1 MKLIDLPKEQ
11 NYQLKQVS
19 LKEIVDKF
27 PDKVV
32 KVVDREKDTVLHLSN
47 MRIIFQK

>member
-1 MKLIDLPKEQ
+1 MKLIDLPEEQ
-11 NYQLKQVS
+11 NYQLNQVS
-19 LKEIVDKF
+19 LKEIVAKF

-47 MRIIFQK
+47 MRIIFKK

>member
-1 MKLIDLPKEQ
+1 MKLINLPKEQ
-11 NYQLKQVS
+11 NYQLKQIS

-32 KVVDREKDTVLHLSN
+32 KVMDREKDTVLYLST

>member
-1 MKLIDLPKEQ
+1 MKLINLPKEQ
-11 NYQLKQVS
+11 NYQLKQIS

-32 KVVDREKDTVLHLSN
+32 KVVDREKDTVLYLST

>member
-1 MKLIDLPKEQ
+1 MKLINLPKEQ
-11 NYQLKQVS
+11 NYQLKQIS

-32 KVVDREKDTVLHLSN
+32 KVMDREKDTVLYLST
-47 MRIIFQK
+47 MRIVFQK